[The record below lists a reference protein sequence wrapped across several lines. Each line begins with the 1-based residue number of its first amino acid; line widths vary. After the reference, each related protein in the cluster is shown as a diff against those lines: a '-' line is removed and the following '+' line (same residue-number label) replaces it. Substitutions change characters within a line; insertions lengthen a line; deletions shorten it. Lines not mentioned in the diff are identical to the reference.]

1 MSILLG
7 EVWIEMTIASLV
19 WCYIPYASTVHSFLS
34 NHYWYTWTYIRS
46 LNVQELLLVESALFE
61 CVLYR
66 TYMPALFTCDLKY
79 KMAKTR
85 IKEIFAGSVYTI
97 VIWFF
102 VRNWNSRHWHCWRY
116 HQSKKNYKVYHEK
129 HFLIHRRM

>member
-1 MSILLG
+1 MNLYPVTQRTG
-7 EVWIEMTIASLV
+7 T
-19 WCYIPYASTVHSFLS
+19 
-34 NHYWYTWTYIRS
+34 
-46 LNVQELLLVESALFE
+46 VESALFE

-66 TYMPALFTCDLKY
+66 TYMPALFTCDIIY

-102 VRNWNSRHWHCWRY
+102 ARN
-116 HQSKKNYKVYHEK
+116 
-129 HFLIHRRM
+129 